1 MKWVVNNTRFENFD
15 QLKKID
21 QVAEKQSKEIT
32 MAKVVDR
39 TDSQKLYAHNENFL
53 TSYTTPRDL
62 AEERLISTEY
72 KKMARDAAYATF
84 VF

>member
-1 MKWVVNNTRFENFD
+1 
-15 QLKKID
+15 
-21 QVAEKQSKEIT
+21 